1 MSEWNK
7 HRKSCVERGCE
18 FTVKNPFACESC
30 DKTFPFASWLL
41 RHQKTQKHN
50 KQDLGSSEEEDLDE
64 NISNCQEQDQSPS
77 TASATETEEENCN
90 MVKSQDNNVEV
101 SHIVAS
107 EEGAKKGSSDSSEGQ
122 RDGKPSS
129 LHNSTNPWKTLP
141 NRGIDQLS
149 DRVGQSD
156 YRVQEQ
162 GSINGVHDTKLKMF
176 VDYLAEDGKPY
187 RINLTLPREC
197 TMQTVLVKVSL

>member
-1 MSEWNK
+1 
-7 HRKSCVERGCE
+7 
-18 FTVKNPFACESC
+18 
-30 DKTFPFASWLL
+30 
-41 RHQKTQKHN
+41 
-50 KQDLGSSEEEDLDE
+50 
-64 NISNCQEQDQSPS
+64 
-77 TASATETEEENCN
+77 
-90 MVKSQDNNVEV
+90 MVKSQDNNVED

-197 TMQTVLVKVSL
+197 TMQIVLVKVSL